1 MGYLHCLLILLL
13 ARVFLIAESSFAD
26 YKEALFD
33 IDSVIPSHGIA
44 TCNGRVGDCIDE
56 AEEMMLD
63 SEASRRV
70 LAQTRYISY
79 DALRRG
85 PQIRKQLQ
93 AALKAGAAK
102 YDFNLVHKNPAGR
115 FQCHIHQEL

>member
-85 PQIRKQLQ
+85 NIPCSRRGSSYYNCGSHQKI
-93 AALKAGAAK
+93 
-102 YDFNLVHKNPAGR
+102 NPYSGGCTR
-115 FQCHIHQEL
+115 ITNCVRNTR